1 MKKIILIII
10 VVLLLGFF
18 IPKIFIK
25 DSYSLSQDDRDSIT
39 RLAYNQFKNFT
50 DKLLIIEIAIDDK
63 KDETVCASA
72 YTFGGLKYATLE
84 LNFRNEAKITW
95 KRWSGK

>member
-18 IPKIFIK
+18 VPKIFIK

-39 RLAYNQFKNFT
+39 MLAYDQFNNFME
-50 DKLLIIEIAIDDK
+50 KLLIIEITIDDK
-63 KDETVCASA
+63 KDETVYASA

-84 LNFRNEAKITW
+84 LNFRHEGKITW
-95 KRWSGK
+95 RRWSGK